1 MLRLQTVLCRVA
13 LPAKH
18 RIWDAELLYCNSNSV
33 CQPLPHRCWSAL
45 DAAMPLNDVK
55 AEGVARSCAKKKSVY
70 LPILT
75 TNEQTAFLPLFLSCH
90 TICRLSLNIN
100 LFEFQFSS
108 SRDSIKMFL
117 PWILASAMLCGQTY
131 SLTYWISPGCSDGI
145 HNAVSEAIYMH
156 KRAFQRIRA
165 TTDANQLR
173 AFTLLF
179 KDIDTD
185 RALIPVLSPFDPLGK
200 GSKLTLARDPPGY
213 CQIHG
218 D

>member
-1 MLRLQTVLCRVA
+1 MR
-13 LPAKH
+13 
-18 RIWDAELLYCNSNSV
+18 
-33 CQPLPHRCWSAL
+33 
-45 DAAMPLNDVK
+45 
-55 AEGVARSCAKKKSVY
+55 KKSVY
-70 LPILT
+70 LQSLT
-75 TNEQTAFLPLFLSCH
+75 TNEQTAFLPLFLSCQ
-90 TICRLSLNIN
+90 TTCRLSLNIN
-100 LFEFQFSS
+100 LFEFQFSL

-131 SLTYWISPGCSDGI
+131 SLTYWISPGCSDDI

-185 RALIPVLSPFDPLGK
+185 RALIPVLSPFDPLGE
-200 GSKLTLARDPPGY
+200 GFQADISKRPTRILPDSRRLMTMHPP
-213 CQIHG
+213 I
-218 D
+218 